1 MDAPAAAARFAD
13 VWVSPLWPERDWR
26 ALAEAAVLAA
36 CEAEGALPGEVAIR
50 LSDDA
55 ELRRLNLEFRGKDR
69 PTDILSFPDDTPGR
83 LGDIAIALETTATAA
98 AKRRVPLGAHVQ
110 RLIVH
115 GVLHLL
121 GHVHA
126 DVREAELMERLEREA
141 MRKLGLPDPY
151 SDDEDHG

>member
-1 MDAPAAAARFAD
+1 
-13 VWVSPLWPERDWR
+13 
-26 ALAEAAVLAA
+26 
-36 CEAEGALPGEVAIR
+36 VAIR

-55 ELRRLNLEFRGKDR
+55 ELRRLNLDFRGKDR

-126 DVREAELMERLEREA
+126 DAREAERMERLEREA